1 MRRFLRRQNLG
12 QTKPSRSPNAC
23 GDLMI
28 AGEEILNL
36 QSDRRLESMRL
47 SGALLI
53 SVLNS
58 LDLISHKCYNSAIL
72 RMETGQ
78 QTV

>member
-1 MRRFLRRQNLG
+1 
-12 QTKPSRSPNAC
+12 
-23 GDLMI
+23 MI